1 MSETMKRFL
10 GVASIETVAPSKG
23 ELIVV
28 APTLAQLADTALRA
42 HNEVEKAALTAVLK
56 AIEAG
61 KALNDIKQQLP
72 HGSFEDFVAGHFKF
86 AIRTAQSYMRLAK
99 KEAEVRQLVETKA
112 QLGAPLSVKEALK
125 YLNGLG
131 AKKRR

>member
-61 KALNDIKQQLP
+61 KGPERHQAAASTWQLRRLRCGAFQVRHP
-72 HGSFEDFVAGHFKF
+72 HSAKLH
-86 AIRTAQSYMRLAK
+86 AIG
-99 KEAEVRQLVETKA
+99 E
-112 QLGAPLSVKEALK
+112 
-125 YLNGLG
+125 
-131 AKKRR
+131 KRS